1 MTIPKYWSLRAA
13 LEDSLSE
20 FRVQG
25 RSEGTCWIDG
35 QGNEVETD
43 VQADGG
49 ECFDFY
55 WYWSS
60 AFPLTRVHS

>member
-25 RSEGTCWIDG
+25 RSEGTCWVDG

-49 ECFDFY
+49 EWFDF
-55 WYWSS
+55 
-60 AFPLTRVHS
+60 